1 MIIPSRRK
9 SMKTSLDVAS
19 FFIKKDYERSTP
31 SITQKKLQKLVY
43 YAQAWSLVFLDR
55 PLFDGELQAWRH
67 GAVELSLRSEFKN
80 YTYKTLPKP
89 NADETDWTPEGERV
103 LDEVW
108 KTYGALSAD
117 ELEELNHNEM
127 PWLNARGNFPP
138 RAKSQTPIS
147 EEELKF
153 YYSHFVEDR
162 EKYKIGS
169 SALKMDKKMLVELVT
184 LDGNVHFVDRD
195 DAENFII
202 QNLGNFDKK
211 KFQPRRP
218 RRNCFQV

>member
-1 MIIPSRRK
+1 
-9 SMKTSLDVAS
+9 MKTSLDVAS

-80 YTYKTLPKP
+80 YTYKILPKP
-89 NADETDWTPEGERV
+89 DGDETNWTPEDEIV

-108 KTYGALSAD
+108 KIYGALSAD

-127 PWLNARGNFPP
+127 PWLNARGDLPV
-138 RAKSQTPIS
+138 RAKSQAPIS
-147 EEELKF
+147 EEDLKF
-153 YYSHFVEDR
+153 YYSHFVEDK

-184 LDGNVHFVDRD
+184 LDGNVHFVDRG

-202 QNLGNFDKK
+202 QNLENLKDWKHE
-211 KFQPRRP
+211 RRGKV
-218 RRNCFQV
+218 RNCTMNK